1 VKLLEQMQAI
11 LMKDLPLVPV
21 VERPSQLVVRKG
33 ISCWFG
39 KTDNTTEF
47 QYLRD
52 DGKPCTA
59 PVSK

>member
-1 VKLLEQMQAI
+1 MQTI
-11 LMKDLPLVPV
+11 LMQDLPLVPI

-39 KTDNTTEF
+39 KTDNTTGF
-47 QYLRD
+47 QYLRA
-52 DGKPCTA
+52 DGKACTA